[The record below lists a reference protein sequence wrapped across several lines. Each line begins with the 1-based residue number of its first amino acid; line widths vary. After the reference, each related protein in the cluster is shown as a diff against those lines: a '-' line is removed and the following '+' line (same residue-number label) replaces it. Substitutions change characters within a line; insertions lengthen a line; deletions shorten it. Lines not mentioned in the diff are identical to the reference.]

1 MEQIKNLPADNYEK
15 ARIMIE
21 EARLK
26 CQASL
31 ASCG

>member
-1 MEQIKNLPADNYEK
+1 MEEIKNLPADNYEK